1 MLCILLFVLLCSGCS
16 FSSEQGTAIEWNQI
30 VEEQENE
37 IQKAEEE
44 AYHTFKTNA
53 DIIYNEM
60 FEMIL
65 GSSEEMNEKPLSERL
80 FRGSFQ
86 LYSMIRS
93 MSPMLF
99 VCSMGIGIVL
109 WITARHNKVLR
120 KIGIY
125 GFMIGIPIFLI
136 LFVYGFG
143 ILMDLFLY

>member
-16 FSSEQGTAIEWNQI
+16 FNSEQGIAIEWNQI
-30 VEEQENE
+30 IEEQENE

-44 AYHTFKTNA
+44 TYHTFTTNA

-60 FEMIL
+60 FETIL

-80 FRGSFQ
+80 FRGGFQ

-93 MSPMLF
+93 MSPILF